1 MDYML
6 KASINRLRITSLYL
20 FIFTNIAL
28 FGTLFFHNI
37 FTQANYGYPHYGQS
51 SQANKNVV
59 CNKDNNFC
67 YSDRSWNKISE
78 TIKRTLSPCDV
89 KAKEAAY
96 NVDDL
101 VLSKTNYVLKVFDE
115 NKKIKPKY
123 KNSNIFISFKKTN
136 GKNINCIKNYPLSYS
151 IYKVFPKIP
160 TLIVDI
166 KRNPNYFDATKKV
179 VNPFFYGETSISNIA
194 KRYPLKI
201 IFKPFL
207 FIASLLMIFYW
218 TYTKKVICLFDK
230 SKKIQLYYY
239 FGILSGIFL
248 FLHVFF
254 LGSEIENEI
263 FKNLRKYIIAFFI
276 LFELFAQFLL
286 IIKIFFVKKL
296 INNYINYFILKLKWF
311 FVLFFLILTVLIL
324 SLQIFLDFPKEVDYI
339 IEWNYFV
346 FLSFYYLLT
355 FFLWKKN

>member
-194 KRYPLKI
+194 KRYPLYL

-207 FIASLLMIFYW
+207 FITSLLMLIYW
-218 TYTKKVICLFDK
+218 VYTKKVILLFEK
-230 SKKIQLYYY
+230 NKKKQLYYV
-239 FGILSGIFL
+239 FGIISGILL
-248 FLHVFF
+248 FLHVLFLGVEFQDEILKTIKKSIIILFIFFELMAQFF
-254 LGSEIENEI
+254 LI
-263 FKNLRKYIIAFFI
+263 
-276 LFELFAQFLL
+276 
-286 IIKIFFVKKL
+286 KKL
-296 INNYINYFILKLKWF
+296 LNIKEIINNFIKNVVLQIKRF
-311 FVLFFLILTVLIL
+311 FVLFFIIFTILIL
-324 SLQIFLDFPKEVDYI
+324 SLLIIFDIPKEI
-339 IEWNYFV
+339 NFMIEWNYFV
-346 FLSFYYLLT
+346 ILSFYYLLT
-355 FFLWKKN
+355 FYLWKKS